1 MGRSRKKLQQGF
13 WSEEVR
19 KLTNMVGDKKTS
31 EERMDD
37 RHLQGFGD
45 WFDSEIYLFTKFHIW
60 ITRTVIFHQWKFEEA
75 GLVWRRR

>member
-1 MGRSRKKLQQGF
+1 
-13 WSEEVR
+13 
-19 KLTNMVGDKKTS
+19 MVGDKKTS

-75 GLVWRRR
+75 GLEKKMSSFRDVEFETKVKYLNRNAW